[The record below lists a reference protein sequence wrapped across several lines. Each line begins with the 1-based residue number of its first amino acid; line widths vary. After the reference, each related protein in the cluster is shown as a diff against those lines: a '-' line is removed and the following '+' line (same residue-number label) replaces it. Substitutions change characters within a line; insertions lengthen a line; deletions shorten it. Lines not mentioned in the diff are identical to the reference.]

1 MDQTN
6 HRRMHL
12 ATGVLGGT
20 ALSIYLSPVVAAI
33 YLGTNLL
40 TYSFPDIDSKI
51 SFLKHRGFTHT
62 VWAGGILSFGVG
74 YGASYFHP
82 LGLIL
87 GASLFLS
94 YNQHIIEDMFTNG
107 GGFQIRP
114 FWPLAGTSF
123 SFGRWKFDSIWFSVL
138 TYLALI
144 GAIGGS
150 VWLIDSVGIIDIE
163 FIYQT
168 YIEPVKVQFNRYI

>member
-1 MDQTN
+1 
-6 HRRMHL
+6 MHL

-33 YLGTNLL
+33 YFTTNLL
-40 TYSFPDIDSKI
+40 TYSLPDIDSKI

-62 VWAGGILSFGVG
+62 VWAAGLLSIGVG
-74 YGASYFHP
+74 YGAWYLHP
-82 LGLIL
+82 LGIFV

-94 YNQHIIEDMFTNG
+94 YNQHIVEDMLTKG

-123 SFGRWKFDSIWFSVL
+123 SFGRWNFDSLWFSVL
-138 TYLALI
+138 THLALI
-144 GAIGGS
+144 GAVGGS
-150 VWLIDSVGIIDIE
+150 IWLADNVGIIDVE
-163 FIYQT
+163 FIYRT
-168 YIEPVKVQFNRYI
+168 YIEPIRVQFNRYI